1 MTQQGHIT
9 VLGVFVADTTYR
21 ADRSPRM
28 GETILGNSFALGPGG
43 KGSNQ
48 SVAIARLGGDVT
60 MLTRLGDDAFADMA
74 EATWSKAG
82 VKSAAVRDGS
92 TYTGAAYIFVE
103 EASGDNAIIICPGA
117 ASDIS
122 PDDVDANAELID
134 NSAVFMTQLEQPL
147 AAAKRGLELARR
159 AGVQTILN
167 PAPAMPLDQTV
178 LQLCDFITPNETE
191 AGELT
196 GVTVDSIDT
205 ARQAADNLLNQGVGT
220 AILTLGEQGALLH
233 SKQQS
238 LHVPAVN
245 AGPVV
250 ETTGAGDAFNGGLA
264 VGLSRG
270 LDVEEAVKLGCATAG
285 ISVTRAGAAAS
296 MPTASEVEQILLDL
310 GG

>member
-74 EATWSKAG
+74 ATTWSQAG
-82 VKSAAVRDGS
+82 VRSAAIRDGS

-117 ASDIS
+117 AADIA
-122 PDDVDANAELID
+122 PADVDANAELIS

-147 AAAKRGLELARR
+147 PAAKHGLALAKRN
-159 AGVQTILN
+159 GVQTILN
-167 PAPAMPLDQTV
+167 PAPAMPLDQSM
-178 LQLCDFITPNETE
+178 LELCDFITPNETE

-196 GVTVDSIDT
+196 GVEVNSVDT
-205 ARQAADNLLNQGVGT
+205 AKLAAGKLLDQGVGT
-220 AILTLGEQGALLH
+220 AIITLGVQGALLH
-233 SKQQS
+233 SRKQTI
-238 LHVPAVN
+238 HVPAVS

-270 LDVEEAVKLGCATAG
+270 LEIDQAVKLGCATAG
-285 ISVTRAGAAAS
+285 LSVTRAGAAAS
-296 MPTASEVEQILLDL
+296 MPTAAEVEHVLQEM

>member
-74 EATWSKAG
+74 EATWRKAG
-82 VKSAAVRDGS
+82 VKSAAVRDS
-92 TYTGAAYIFVE
+92 ATYTGAAYIFVE

-117 ASDIS
+117 ASDIA
-122 PDDVDANAELID
+122 PGDIDANADLIK
-134 NSAVFMTQLEQPL
+134 SSSVFMTQLEQPL
-147 AAAKRGLELARR
+147 LAAKRGLELAKQ

-167 PAPAMPLDQTV
+167 PAPAMALDLDV
-178 LQLCDFITPNETE
+178 LKLCDFITPNETE

-196 GVTVDSIDT
+196 GIPVSSVDT
-205 ARQAADNLLNQGVGT
+205 ANQAAGKLRDQGVGA
-220 AILTLGEQGALLH
+220 AIITLGEQGALLV
-233 SKQQS
+233 SPEQTI
-238 LHVPAVN
+238 HVPAIT

-270 LDVEEAVKLGCATAG
+270 LGIEEAVRLGCATAG
-285 ISVTRAGAAAS
+285 LSVTRAGAAAS
-296 MPTASEVEQILLDL
+296 MPTAEEVEQLLQNS